1 MIKEALKS
9 LKFCL
14 LFSLL
19 LTISSCAVIKIQ
31 SKTSETQ
38 KYFLNHQSRDEVQIK
53 KAHTVDFYFW
63 GLLPP
68 KRTVY
73 IEDYYQ
79 GEGLSAASSVEI
91 KLQRKFSSYFYSLI
105 TLGMYYPVDLEFSL
119 YAKKS
124 DSKEFQFEH
133 PVLEGGEFH
142 P

>member
-1 MIKEALKS
+1 MIKGMLN
-9 LKFCL
+9 CL
-14 LFSLL
+14 LVLLL
-19 LTISSCAVIKIQ
+19 LTTSSCAVIKIQ
-31 SKTSETQ
+31 SKTSENQ

-53 KAHTVDFYFW
+53 KSHTVDFYFW

-79 GEGLSAASSVEI
+79 GEGLSGASSVEI

-133 PVLEGGEFH
+133 PVLDGGENH